1 MRLHESS
8 KRKDDCVKLV
18 IAIVQDEDSENLI
31 KILNRNNFK
40 VTKISS
46 TVLFLKSGNVTL
58 LSGIEDEEKDK
69 FMGILEE
76 NSKTREVKRTIQ
88 PINIPGQAMIPVPIS
103 VKVGGA
109 TIFVIDVVDF
119 KKF

>member
-1 MRLHESS
+1 M
-8 KRKDDCVKLV
+8 KLV

-31 KILNRNNFK
+31 RSLNENNFK

-46 TVLFLKSGNVTL
+46 TGGFLKAGNVTI
-58 LSGIEDEEKDK
+58 LSGIEDEELDT

-88 PINIPGQAMIPVPIS
+88 PVNIPGQAMIPVPIT

-109 TIFVIDVVDF
+109 TIFVTDVVDF
-119 KKF
+119 KRF